1 MENKG
6 YHRLIAWQKADQL
19 ALEIYKITSK
29 FPRNYFPLIS
39 QMQRAA
45 LSVPANIV
53 EGYSRKTGKDKRR
66 FYNLAYSSLT
76 ELEYY
81 LEFCYK
87 LKLYSFSTHK
97 KLFELQNETAKVL
110 SGLSKTTK

>member
-19 ALEIYKITSK
+19 ALMIYQITAK
-29 FPRNYFPLIS
+29 FPNKFFSLIS

-53 EGYSRKTGKDKRR
+53 EGYSRKSGKEKRR

-81 LEFCYK
+81 IEFCYK
-87 LKLYSFSTHK
+87 IKLYSNATLHK
-97 KLFELQNETAKVL
+97 LYSVQNETAKIL
-110 SGLSKTTK
+110 SGLSRSTK